1 MKPKLERMRPFL
13 IKKGGTDIFHEPTLS
28 FGASTLPQSI
38 QLDKV
43 LGRVK
48 EGGGGGGV
56 HHFFAKKTLAMHHP

>member
-43 LGRVK
+43 LERIR
-48 EGGGGGGV
+48 EGGCV
-56 HHFFAKKTLAMHHP
+56 HHFFVKKTLAMHHP

>member
-48 EGGGGGGV
+48 EGGCV

>member
-1 MKPKLERMRPFL
+1 MRPFL

-43 LGRVK
+43 LGRVR
-48 EGGGGGGV
+48 EGGC
-56 HHFFAKKTLAMHHP
+56 HFFAKKTLAMHHP